1 MLTWISPSLCM
12 IRLKSD
18 LLTKRYILLLLFM
31 KFSDRVVYCIQP
43 LENKEDNTS
52 S

>member
-12 IRLKSD
+12 IRRKSD
-18 LLTKRYILLLLFM
+18 LLTKRAILLLLFM
-31 KFSDRVVYCIQP
+31 KFSVRVVYFIQP
-43 LENKEDNTS
+43 LENKDNTS